1 MLFHFHEKK
10 VCFLRIRG
18 REDCLEYDEK
28 SIKIEWSSVD
38 PGIAKTGKKE
48 FKEYTRPIFTVF
60 VTSYESII
68 I

>member
-48 FKEYTRPIFTVF
+48 FKDISVVSTVF
-60 VTSYESII
+60 SVFLKQA
-68 I
+68 